1 VEEGY
6 ASGRAT
12 SCSSTK
18 KSIIIIICILY
29 YCYFIILIICVL
41 AASSWAAANARRLW
55 WPVEGGFAHASDLV
69 RYIRAEYGD
78 FFGICVAGASSSRR
92 LQLLSLSLFVLCS
105 FSFFLSLLTDS
116 RPAGY
121 PEMHLDSESRD
132 KDLEHLKAKIDAG
145 ADFIITQ
152 LFYDTSLFLKFV
164 NDCRALGINCPIIPG
179 MMPIQTYGGFRRM
192 TSLCKTFI
200 PEHINKVRQ
209 LIERER
215 ETKRV

>member
-1 VEEGY
+1 
-6 ASGRAT
+6 
-12 SCSSTK
+12 
-18 KSIIIIICILY
+18 
-29 YCYFIILIICVL
+29 
-41 AASSWAAANARRLW
+41 
-55 WPVEGGFAHASDLV
+55 
-69 RYIRAEYGD
+69 
-78 FFGICVAGASSSRR
+78 
-92 LQLLSLSLFVLCS
+92 
-105 FSFFLSLLTDS
+105 
-116 RPAGY
+116 
-121 PEMHLDSESRD
+121 MHLDSESRD

-209 LIERER
+209 LTHRRQEYERSLTFLEWFVCR
-215 ETKRV
+215 PSSPSRTTTRR

>member
-1 VEEGY
+1 LPV
-6 ASGRAT
+6 R
-12 SCSSTK
+12 C
-18 KSIIIIICILY
+18 
-29 YCYFIILIICVL
+29 
-41 AASSWAAANARRLW
+41 RL
-55 WPVEGGFAHASDLV
+55 
-69 RYIRAEYGD
+69 
-78 FFGICVAGASSSRR
+78 GASSFF
-92 LQLLSLSLFVLCS
+92 LSFFLFL
-105 FSFFLSLLTDS
+105 FLSLLTDS
-116 RPAGY
+116 LPTGY

-200 PEHINKVRQ
+200 PEHINKVRRTAHDC
-209 LIERER
+209 L
-215 ETKRV
+215 